1 MTNSPD
7 AGGVIAFSRSTSR
20 ARGNSTAQDV
30 RQQTNKPSDLED
42 ALNTLKNKE
51 KSHFGL
57 FCTAGSIIE
66 ALPKE
71 TQDLLN
77 TIMDDKNIFAGD
89 ICRVLKTYGH
99 EVSAEVMR
107 RHRRRRT
114 GTGCACK

>member
-7 AGGVIAFSRSTSR
+7 AGGVTAFSRNTSR
-20 ARGNSTAQDV
+20 AHGNSTAPDV
-30 RQQTNKPSDLED
+30 KQQTNKPSNLKD
-42 ALNTLKNKE
+42 ALNILKNKE

-57 FCTAGSIIE
+57 FCTAGSVIQ

-77 TIMDDKNIFAGD
+77 AIMDDKNIFAGD

-107 RHRRRRT
+107 RHRRRKT